1 MGLPAGVKS
10 PYRPDIDGLRAF
22 AVVAVVFYHFNP
34 SRFTGGFI
42 GVDVFF
48 VISGFL
54 ITGILTAD
62 IDKHR
67 FSILKFYERPAR
79 RIFPALFF
87 VIALTAIA
95 AWFVLLPHDL
105 YEFWRGV
112 LATSFF
118 VSNLLFASDYGY
130 FVGSAARNPLLHT
143 WSLAVEEQFY
153 VAFPLLLWWITHY
166 FPRHRIRLI
175 WTVAVASFLYSA
187 YLVRVEQSA
196 AFYLAPSRAWELALG
211 SLLALGAF
219 PATSRRSVREGLGL
233 VGACLLIFT
242 LWGISEDMVFPGPA
256 ALVPCI
262 GAALIIYAGSVGA
275 GGTLVAR
282 ALSMRPIVSVGLI
295 SYSLYLWHW
304 PVLIL
309 YQHYAIAPDWR
320 DRVWLLGVVFGLSYL
335 TWRFVEQPFRGQDSP
350 IRSRQILVYSTVATV
365 LFTIFGGALI
375 STAGSAWRF
384 QPEIVRMADFLGY
397 DDAGPTRVGKCFVT
411 SESRGFDPAQC
422 LALATGKPN
431 YLLVGDSH
439 AAHLWFGLAAVFPEV
454 NFLQATASGCKPVI
468 NPVGVDRC
476 TQLINDV
483 YEDFLNKHPVDAI
496 LISVRFSNN
505 DLAPLAAIV
514 QALRKYAPRVV
525 VLGPII
531 EYSKPLPEL
540 MAQGAMSQNSSVLAE
555 GRKYEEVAATD
566 KAFKTALPQYGIS
579 YISMLD
585 TICPAAECI
594 VVDAQNDPLQFD
606 YGHLTARGSILVAKW
621 WREQHLLP

>member
-22 AVVAVVFYHFNP
+22 AVVAVAFYHFNP

-67 FSILKFYERPAR
+67 FSILKFYERRAR

-105 YEFWRGV
+105 YEFGRGV

-153 VAFPLLLWWITHY
+153 VAFPLLMWWITHY

-350 IRSRQILVYSTVATV
+350 IRSR
-365 LFTIFGGALI
+365 
-375 STAGSAWRF
+375 
-384 QPEIVRMADFLGY
+384 
-397 DDAGPTRVGKCFVT
+397 
-411 SESRGFDPAQC
+411 
-422 LALATGKPN
+422 
-431 YLLVGDSH
+431 
-439 AAHLWFGLAAVFPEV
+439 
-454 NFLQATASGCKPVI
+454 
-468 NPVGVDRC
+468 
-476 TQLINDV
+476 
-483 YEDFLNKHPVDAI
+483 
-496 LISVRFSNN
+496 
-505 DLAPLAAIV
+505 
-514 QALRKYAPRVV
+514 
-525 VLGPII
+525 
-531 EYSKPLPEL
+531 
-540 MAQGAMSQNSSVLAE
+540 
-555 GRKYEEVAATD
+555 
-566 KAFKTALPQYGIS
+566 
-579 YISMLD
+579 
-585 TICPAAECI
+585 
-594 VVDAQNDPLQFD
+594 
-606 YGHLTARGSILVAKW
+606 
-621 WREQHLLP
+621 